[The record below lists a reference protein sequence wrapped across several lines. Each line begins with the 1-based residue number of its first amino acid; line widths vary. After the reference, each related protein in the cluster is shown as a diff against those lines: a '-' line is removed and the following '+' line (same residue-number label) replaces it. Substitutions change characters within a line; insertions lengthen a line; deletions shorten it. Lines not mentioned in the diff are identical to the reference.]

1 MVGTALRAVAVRND
15 APVMLRLWYFAARS
29 ASAPYHLSHWVQYA
43 GSCCLCCFLIFIS
56 SVTFAAPRL
65 AVPPEG
71 VAFGEVSV
79 GSAEHARDLK
89 GTVPHAA
96 IECCQCESVASSNV
110 ASFQLAIGKWNWI
123 LATMATFLRPAP
135 RHPPRSAPSRPV
147 HLARRPASRRKKY
160 GIMLSVDETPWF
172 HIPLPLSRVCAVCG
186 AAVAWVARE
195 PAAGGSGA

>member
-1 MVGTALRAVAVRND
+1 MVGTAPRAVRD
-15 APVMLRLWYFAARS
+15 GTPLMLRRCFIAARS
-29 ASAPYHLSHWVQYA
+29 ASAPYHLSHWVQYV
-43 GSCCLCCFLIFIS
+43 GSCCLCCFLILIS
-56 SVTFAAPRL
+56 SVAFAAPRL

-71 VAFGEVSV
+71 VAIGEVAV

-135 RHPPRSAPSRPV
+135 RHPPRPDSSRSLT
-147 HLARRPASRRKKY
+147 LARRPASRRKKC
-160 GIMLSVDETPWF
+160 GIIVSVDEMPWF
-172 HIPLPLSRVCAVCG
+172 HISLLPWRPSPRLCRS
-186 AAVAWVARE
+186 AAHE
-195 PAAGGSGA
+195 MT